1 MTRVTTLNIVSG
13 TATYALPAD
22 FRKFIRLTA
31 WFSQDSNVIVSGA
44 GLIPMP
50 QGWKE
55 RHTINGLTITFI
67 PTPGYTLAR
76 QMEYTAGYVLD
87 VASIYQDMTDD
98 IAAMVMLKA
107 AAIALTLQAN
117 AATKESWSY
126 TIASESVS
134 KTQLANSFRDQ
145 AKLLDAQY
153 LDAVK
158 TYIGTV
164 GLRGEVTD
172 QSLAQ

>member
-1 MTRVTTLNIVSG
+1 M
-13 TATYALPAD
+13 
-22 FRKFIRLTA
+22 
-31 WFSQDSNVIVSGA
+31 
-44 GLIPMP
+44 
-50 QGWKE
+50 
-55 RHTINGLTITFI
+55 TITFI